1 MSNFLTTIKEQI
13 KDLVGP
19 QEYRR
24 LKESQELGIALD
36 EYRERIAPLKSRAA
50 SLAREESIR
59 LGLSDEQMVQQMNLA
74 ARTAQEIEMAE
85 VMIELEHTY
94 GPTIESPMEIS
105 FAHNS
110 SVLDTPAS

>member
-1 MSNFLTTIKEQI
+1 MSNFLTTIKDRI

-24 LKESQELGIALD
+24 LKESQELGTALD
-36 EYRERIAPLKSRAA
+36 EYRERIVPLMAQAARAA
-50 SLAREESIR
+50 KQEAERR
-59 LGLSDEQMVQQMNLA
+59 GLSDEQMVQQQNMA

-105 FAHNS
+105 
-110 SVLDTPAS
+110 